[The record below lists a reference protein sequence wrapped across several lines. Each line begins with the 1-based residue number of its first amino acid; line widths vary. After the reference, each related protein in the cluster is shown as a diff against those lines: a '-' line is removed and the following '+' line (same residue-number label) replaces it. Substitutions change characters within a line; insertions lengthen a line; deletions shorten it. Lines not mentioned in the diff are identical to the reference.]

1 MSSYPLVSICLPI
14 YNAGEFVASL
24 IQCLQS
30 ITYPHTEIIISD
42 DASQDDSLSLF
53 QTANLPNCRIFTH
66 SRYGLVGNWNFCV
79 SQAQGKYIKFLFQ
92 DDAIAPNCITKM
104 VALAEQDEE
113 IGLVFCPRRLV
124 FDRSIDANFIKG
136 MQDVHQHWTQ
146 LQSIQSGLNL
156 LRDTNF
162 LKPPYNKIGEPTNV
176 LIRRELFQQIGLF
189 DPAFKQ
195 LCDLEM
201 WLRIMA
207 DYKVGFVNE
216 ELATFRI
223 HAQQT
228 TYQNLN
234 SDRIATLFEI
244 YKVWLKIIFNK
255 TYHSLP
261 NDLRQNL
268 RQDLIKILLIK
279 GAKSII
285 LLRWYQAQRVKELL
299 TEALITKL
307 ELASDE

>member
-1 MSSYPLVSICLPI
+1 MGSYPLVSICVPV
-14 YNAGEFVASL
+14 YNAGEFIAQL
-24 IQCLQS
+24 IDCLQCN
-30 ITYPHTEIIISD
+30 TYPHTEIIISD
-42 DASQDDSLSLF
+42 DASQDDSLKLLRS
-53 QTANLPNCRIFTH
+53 ANLPNCRIFTH
-66 SRYGLVGNWNFCV
+66 PRYGLVGNWNFCI
-79 SQAQGKYIKFLFQ
+79 SQAQGKYVKFLFQ

-104 VALAEQDEE
+104 VELAEQDGD

-136 MQDVHQHWTQ
+136 MQNLHQHWTQ
-146 LQSIQSGLNL
+146 LESIQSGLTL
-156 LRDTNF
+156 LKDPNF

-176 LIRRELFQQIGLF
+176 LIRREVFHQLGLF
-189 DPAFKQ
+189 DPMFKQ

-201 WLRIMA
+201 WLRIMV
-207 DYKVGFVNE
+207 DYKVGFIDE
-216 ELATFRI
+216 ELATFHI
-223 HAQQT
+223 HTEQT
-228 TYQNLN
+228 TNRNLN
-234 SDRIATLFEI
+234 SDRVATLFEI

-268 RQDLIKILLIK
+268 RQELIKTLLIK

-299 TEALITKL
+299 TEVLVTKV